1 MHEGALLLVAKS
13 AKGLRHFN
21 SYCRMLTFRILSSSL
36 CKVENQENKSVMSG
50 KLFFAVYF
58 AVIFLKRRNYNE
70 NFMRFHL
77 YGLYPCLNALIA
89 WDPDLPLNAVIAI
102 QRYLLKLY
110 TSNGILPQ
118 TVE

>member
-1 MHEGALLLVAKS
+1 MSAAKGSGPKSVSVESLENCVHEGALLLVAKS

-70 NFMRFHL
+70 NFMYFHL

-89 WDPDLPLNAVIAI
+89 GIAA
-102 QRYLLKLY
+102 K
-110 TSNGILPQ
+110 
-118 TVE
+118 